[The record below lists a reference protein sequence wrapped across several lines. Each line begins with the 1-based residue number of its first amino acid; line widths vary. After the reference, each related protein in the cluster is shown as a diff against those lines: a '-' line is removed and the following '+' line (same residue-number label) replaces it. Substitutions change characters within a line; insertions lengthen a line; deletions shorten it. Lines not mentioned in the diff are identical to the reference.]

1 MKWIKKFDEKMTD
14 DVMDIWL
21 SANQEAHDFI
31 PDKYWKSNYK
41 NMGKALSEELNV
53 YVYDTNGVVKGFV
66 VITDDAHISGVY
78 VDRAYRREGI
88 GSKLLQKCKEEHD
101 KLTLDVY
108 LKNQKA
114 LEFYKKHGFKHFKH
128 RVDSGTIEREF
139 VLKWANK
146 N

>member
-1 MKWIKKFDEKMTD
+1 MKWIKKFDEKMAD
-14 DVMDIWL
+14 DVMEIWL
-21 SANQEAHDFI
+21 STNQEAHDFI
-31 PDKYWKSNYK
+31 PDKYWEKTYNS
-41 NMGKALSEELNV
+41 MRKALSEELDV
-53 YVYDTNGVVKGFV
+53 YVYNADGVVKGFV
-66 VITDDAHISGVY
+66 VMTDDAHIAGLY

-88 GSKLLQKCKEEHD
+88 GSKLLEKCKEEHD

-114 LEFYKKHGFKHFKH
+114 LEFYKRHGFKHFKH

-139 VLKWANK
+139 VMKWVNK